1 MKELLENSLK
11 YRQWVETL
19 QKNNIAISRVEPLN
33 LIHKKSGEL
42 LFALLSI
49 DAKAPNGEK
58 LLPIALVR
66 GHFVSVAVI
75 LIERE
80 TQEKYVLLVRQYR
93 IASGEYTYEHPAG
106 MCDSSTDIWQV
117 AIKEIAEETG
127 LQIEKSQ
134 LHLLNEKPLYTSPGL
149 LDEGGYLFFCEIELS
164 RTEIECLADQKVGV
178 PAEKEFITT
187 YVCKLDE
194 AWQLMN
200 NMTSYLNLLLY
211 VHRRNYSL

>member
-117 AIKEIAEETG
+117 AIKEIAEK
-127 LQIEKSQ
+127 QVYKSRN
-134 LHLLNEKPLYTSPGL
+134 LNCIYSTKSPFTL
-149 LDEGGYLFFCEIELS
+149 RLVCWMKVVICFFVRLNF
-164 RTEIECLADQKVGV
+164 LV
-178 PAEKEFITT
+178 PKSNVWLT
-187 YVCKLDE
+187 KK
-194 AWQLMN
+194 
-200 NMTSYLNLLLY
+200 
-211 VHRRNYSL
+211 